1 MIRILWF
8 LIEFRIVF
16 VGVCTGSVH
25 TVMLTEDGRVFTC
38 GKASYVG
45 HGQRQNTLT
54 PLWLNRF
61 NNQKIIKISV
71 ATGGFHTLALTEN
84 RQIYTWGHNRVGQ
97 LGLFSADMERY
108 DDGGLY
114 LALPAM
120 VPNLP
125 ENIID
130 VSLISFQP
138 FDCNRFHML
147 LRSMQDG
154 GTLLL

>member
-1 MIRILWF
+1 
-8 LIEFRIVF
+8 
-16 VGVCTGSVH
+16 
-25 TVMLTEDGRVFTC
+25 MLTEDGRVFTC

-45 HGQRQNTLT
+45 HGQRQNTLS
-54 PLWLNRF
+54 PLWLNKF

-84 RQIYTWGHNRVGQ
+84 RQMYTWGHNRVGQ

-114 LALPAM
+114 LALPAI
-120 VPNLP
+120 VPDLP

-130 VSLISFQP
+130 VSLISVQP
-138 FDCNRFHML
+138 FGFISFLCFF
-147 LRSMQDG
+147 RSMQDG
-154 GTLLL
+154 GTLLS